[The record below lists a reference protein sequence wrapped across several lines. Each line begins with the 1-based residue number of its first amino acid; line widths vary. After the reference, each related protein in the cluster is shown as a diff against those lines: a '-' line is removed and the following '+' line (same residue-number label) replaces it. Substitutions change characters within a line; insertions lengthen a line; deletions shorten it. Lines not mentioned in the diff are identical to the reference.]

1 MWTYL
6 RSPGGGT
13 AIRQLVIPNKHSW
26 TLSWFCET
34 SYCAHANPTPA
45 CPHQRWVKC
54 WWIERRLICSDEKCP
69 TPVNDRILESVLTW
83 ESLFSLENLRDRK
96 RAIGN
101 ARTTINSPSGNWT
114 PVSRVTGG
122 DTNHYTNEEA
132 APTRAHWVYVRIVHL
147 LPTNDWT
154 VPRCVILVTFVA
166 DERLNCAEMCYFSWL
181 RSTISWSKW
190 QLYPIDWV
198 L

>member
-54 WWIERRLICSDEKCP
+54 WWIERRLICSDEKRP

-132 APTRAHWVYVRIVHL
+132 MWCGAHAGALSLRTH
-147 LPTNDWT
+147 
-154 VPRCVILVTFVA
+154 CTFVA
-166 DERLNCAEMCYFSWL
+166 DQRLNCAEMCYFSYICCRRTTEL
-181 RSTISWSKW
+181 CR
-190 QLYPIDWV
+190 DV
-198 L
+198 LL